1 MEAFHLFERWKRWR
15 WKTSIFFEDAEGAH
29 EMAAVEVEWHFNP
42 CGGSVDLC

>member
-1 MEAFHLFERWKRWR
+1 LKM
-15 WKTSIFFEDAEGAH
+15 EGAH